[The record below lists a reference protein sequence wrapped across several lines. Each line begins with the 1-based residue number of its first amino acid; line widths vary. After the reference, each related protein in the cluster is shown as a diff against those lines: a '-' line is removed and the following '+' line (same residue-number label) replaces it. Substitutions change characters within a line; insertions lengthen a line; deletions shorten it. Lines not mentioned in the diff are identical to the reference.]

1 MDACRK
7 YGIKRYHQ
15 VSTDEVYGD
24 LPLDRPDLFF
34 TEETPIHTSSP
45 YSSSKAGADLLVLA
59 YHRTYGLPVTISRC
73 SNNYGPYHFPEKLIP
88 LMIANALNDKPL
100 PVYGKGENVRDWL
113 YVEDHCRAIDLIIHN
128 GRVGE
133 VYNVGGHNEMKNIDI
148 VKMICKELGKPESL
162 ITYVADRKGHDMR
175 YAIDPTK
182 IHNELGWLPE
192 TKFADGIKKT
202 IQWYLDNKEWWET
215 IISGEY
221 QNYYEKMYAN
231 REEQEELK
239 MKVFV
244 TGVAGQLGHDV
255 MNELAK
261 RGYEGIGSDI
271 AKSYNGI
278 QDGTPVVSMPYVQ
291 MDITDK
297 ASVEKVLTEVNADA
311 VIHCAAWTAVDL
323 AEDEDKKDK
332 VHAVNAEGTKNIA
345 EVCKKLDSKM
355 VYTSTD
361 YVFNGQGEEPWQ
373 PDCKDYQPLNVYGQ
387 SKLDGELAVSETLD
401 KYFIVRIAWVFG
413 KNGNN
418 FIKTML
424 KVGKNHD
431 KLRVVNDQI
440 GTPTYTF
447 DLARLLV
454 DMIETDKYGYYHATN
469 EGGYISWYDFT
480 KEIFRQAV
488 EQGHTEYGEDRITV
502 DPVTTAEYGVS
513 KAARP
518 FNSRLDKKKLV
529 ENGFTPLPTW
539 QDALGR
545 YLKELNIGEL

>member
-1 MDACRK
+1 
-7 YGIKRYHQ
+7 
-15 VSTDEVYGD
+15 
-24 LPLDRPDLFF
+24 
-34 TEETPIHTSSP
+34 
-45 YSSSKAGADLLVLA
+45 
-59 YHRTYGLPVTISRC
+59 
-73 SNNYGPYHFPEKLIP
+73 
-88 LMIANALNDKPL
+88 
-100 PVYGKGENVRDWL
+100 
-113 YVEDHCRAIDLIIHN
+113 
-128 GRVGE
+128 
-133 VYNVGGHNEMKNIDI
+133 
-148 VKMICKELGKPESL
+148 
-162 ITYVADRKGHDMR
+162 
-175 YAIDPTK
+175 
-182 IHNELGWLPE
+182 
-192 TKFADGIKKT
+192 
-202 IQWYLDNKEWWET
+202 
-215 IISGEY
+215 
-221 QNYYEKMYAN
+221 
-231 REEQEELK
+231 
-239 MKVFV
+239 MKVLV

-271 AKSYNGI
+271 AESYNGI

-311 VIHCAAWTAVDL
+311 VIHCAAWTAVDP

-345 EVCKKLDSKM
+345 EVCKTLDSKM